1 VTGDL
6 DQRQRLSKPSPA
18 PIRPS
23 NVFQGLPA
31 YPTPPNPYGSS
42 MLPHLH
48 TGIDGPPAHSTV
60 SVSMALPTK
69 TEDPSPSP
77 EIKPEHASLFGKL
90 PDGKQ
95 RKFFTVEDPDRSNH
109 KVRVKMALHECPIEQ
124 VPDSYRRTNSVYPR
138 SWYPVQMQ
146 LSPSSRGSRGRFL
159 ESRDETSA
167 ASATTEED
175 ATNPDLYTPTIQI
188 QVPLSSDHEAS
199 LPVPGLSRK
208 ARRKEEQINEMGY
221 RISWGASRT
230 FANRIMFLQ
239 HSIDVYRSKVRDG
252 VVAGGKEVE
261 TVAPVYETRVGKRR
275 WVERRVRVGRGKGG
289 RG

>member
-1 VTGDL
+1 
-6 DQRQRLSKPSPA
+6 
-18 PIRPS
+18 
-23 NVFQGLPA
+23 
-31 YPTPPNPYGSS
+31 

-48 TGIDGPPAHSTV
+48 TGIDGPPPHTAV
-60 SVSMALPTK
+60 SVSMVVPTK
-69 TEDPSPSP
+69 AEDPSPSP
-77 EIKPEHASLFGKL
+77 ENKPEHGSLFGKL

-95 RKFFTVEDPDRSNH
+95 RKFFTVEDPDRSSH

-159 ESRDETSA
+159 ESRDETEA
-167 ASATTEED
+167 AATAATASEED
-175 ATNPDLYTPTIQI
+175 TTNPDLNAPTIQI
-188 QVPLSSDHEAS
+188 QVPLPSGREAS

-230 FANRIMFLQ
+230 FAGRIMFLQ